1 MRPLP
6 KNQLNP
12 KVKNVWRISDAI
24 WITLIFLCCFI
35 PFLLAGVL
43 SQPDGGWA
51 WKAAGFV
58 TGVFIVVYIV
68 FLGFLPKLRYIRWRY
83 EVGEHELDIA
93 RGIIWRK
100 RFIIPFVRVQN
111 TDTKQGPILRAFN
124 LASVTVA
131 TAAGEHAI
139 PGLAFEEAD
148 ILRDRIAEQA
158 RLAQEDV

>member
-6 KNQLNP
+6 ANQLDP
-12 KVKNVWRISDAI
+12 EVKNVWRISDALGL
-24 WITLIFLCCFI
+24 TLIYLVSVITFVIVPLAD
-35 PFLLAGVL
+35 PSQAWSWLVAGVMTAV
-43 SQPDGGWA
+43 W
-51 WKAAGFV
+51 
-58 TGVFIVVYIV
+58 VVAMV
-68 FLGFLPKLRYIRWRY
+68 VCVVVLPPIRHVRWRY

-111 TDTKQGPILRAFN
+111 TDTKQGPILRAFG

-131 TAAGEHAI
+131 TAAGEHEI
-139 PGLAFEEAD
+139 PGLPFEEAD
-148 ILRDRIAEQA
+148 ALRDAIAEQA